1 MKKHVKKIITNPL
14 ISGSSIIFI
23 GSFIANIFSYFF
35 NLAMGRMLPAAEYG
49 LLISLTSFLI
59 MLTIFSVAF
68 SNIFAKFSARYE
80 VKEEY
85 GKLRHLIITG
95 SKYVFVISSVF
106 FLFLVFLTGVVGDFL
121 HIDNSAFIFA
131 IYIAAFLS
139 MLGSIPAGV
148 LQGTMRFY
156 MNSFLGIFQS
166 IVKLLS
172 AVLLVFL
179 GFQVFGAVIA
189 ILISTGVAVC
199 VGYLIIIKYLRKK
212 KGKGKNEDILAFRK
226 EFAHYTYTFIL
237 ASLGITLLGNTD
249 IILVRHFFQE
259 TVSGQYAALSLMGKA
274 IFYLL
279 MPINFVF
286 FPLIAQ
292 KKERN
297 EKLFSTVL
305 LTSGIVFVSSIAISF
320 VYFTFPGFILKVF
333 FPAPEYQMLKPY
345 LGLFSLY
352 ILIFSLVNIMNSF
365 FLSIGKTK
373 VYIFTL
379 FAAIGQICLITLFH
393 NSLYQIIGVLF
404 LVNVLLFISYFIYY
418 MSHGKD

>member
-23 GSFIANIFSYFF
+23 GSFVTNIFSYLF
-35 NLAMGRMLPAAEYG
+35 NLSMGRMLPAKEYG

-80 VKEEY
+80 VREEF

-95 SKYVFVISSVF
+95 SKYVFIISST
-106 FLFLVFLTGVVGDFL
+106 FLLLLVFLTGIIGDFL
-121 HIDNSAFIFA
+121 HIENNTLVIAIFF
-131 IYIAAFLS
+131 AAFLS
-139 MLGSIPAGV
+139 MFGSIPAGV

-156 MNSFLGIFQS
+156 MNSFLGIMQS
-166 IVKLLS
+166 VIKLVV

-179 GFQVFGAVIA
+179 GFQVFGAVIS
-189 ILISTGVAVC
+189 ILISTAIVVA
-199 VGYLIIIKYLRKK
+199 VGYLIIIKYLRKQ
-212 KGKGKNEDILAFRK
+212 KGKNEDISSFRK
-226 EFAHYTYTFIL
+226 EFTHYTYTFIL

-320 VYFTFPGFILKVF
+320 VYFTFPGLILKVF

-379 FAAIGQICLITLFH
+379 VAAIGQIILITFFH